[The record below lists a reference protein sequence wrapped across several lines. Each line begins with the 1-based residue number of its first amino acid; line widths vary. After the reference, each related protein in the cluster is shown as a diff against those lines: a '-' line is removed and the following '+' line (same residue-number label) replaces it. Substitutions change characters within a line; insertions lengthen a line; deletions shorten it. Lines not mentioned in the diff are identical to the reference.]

1 MQAYVA
7 CLKQH
12 GVDLPANGRV
22 FGNRNGQGGQGE
34 GSPPGSFQ
42 LGGPPQTQVQTQT
55 GNSGTPASPPPSI
68 DRAKLQAARDA
79 CADLL
84 PEGAT
89 FGGGFA
95 GRAGGADATAFNAYR
110 SCMSDHGV
118 TIGGGQNASGG
129 ENGSGQTGGAPVS
142 IDRNSD
148 AFKAANAVCAPL
160 LPQGGQ
166 GFAGGQGNGGQG
178 GQTGQGGNTQ
188 GTTP

>member
-12 GVDLPANGRV
+12 GVDLPANGRL
-22 FGNRNGQGGQGE
+22 FGNRNGQGGQGGQGE
-34 GSPPGSFQ
+34 GAGSPPSSFQ
-42 LGGPPQTQVQTQT
+42 LGSPPQTRVQTQT
-55 GNSGTPASPPPSI
+55 GNSGTPSSPPPSI

-79 CADLL
+79 CAALL

-89 FGGGFA
+89 FGGG
-95 GRAGGADATAFNAYR
+95 FNAYR

-118 TIGGGQNASGG
+118 TISGGQNGGGQNGG
-129 ENGSGQTGGAPVS
+129 GQNGGAPVS

-148 AFKAANAVCAPL
+148 SFKAANAVCAPL

>member
-1 MQAYVA
+1 MQAYAA

-12 GVDLPANGRV
+12 GVDLPATGRV
-22 FGNRNGQGGQGE
+22 FGSRNGQGGQGE
-34 GSPPGSFQ
+34 GASSPPSSFQ
-42 LGGPPQTQVQTQT
+42 LGGPPETQVQTQT
-55 GNSGTPASPPPSI
+55 GNSSTPASPPPSI

-118 TIGGGQNASGG
+118 TIGGGQSGG
-129 ENGSGQTGGAPVS
+129 AQNGSGQNGGAPVS

-148 AFKAANAVCAPL
+148 TFKAANAVCAPL

-166 GFAGGQGNGGQG
+166 GFAGGQG

>member
-22 FGNRNGQGGQGE
+22 FGNRNGQGGQGVS
-34 GSPPGSFQ
+34 SPPGSFQ

-68 DRAKLQAARDA
+68 DRAKPQAARDA

-118 TIGGGQNASGG
+118 TIGGGQNGSGG

-148 AFKAANAVCAPL
+148 TFKAANAVCAPL

>member
-12 GVDLPANGRV
+12 GVDLPTNGRF

-34 GSPPGSFQ
+34 ASSPPSSFQ
-42 LGGPPQTQVQTQT
+42 LGAPTQTQGQTQT
-55 GNSGTPASPPPSI
+55 GNSSTPASPPASI
-68 DRAKLQAARDA
+68 DRAKLQAVRDA

-95 GRAGGADATAFNAYR
+95 GRAGGADASAFNAYR

-118 TIGGGQNASGG
+118 TIGGGQNGQ
-129 ENGSGQTGGAPVS
+129 NGQNGGAPVS
-142 IDRNSD
+142 IDRNND
-148 AFKAANAVCAPL
+148 TFKSANAVCAPL
-160 LPQGGQ
+160 LPNGGQ
-166 GFAGGQGNGGQG
+166 GFG
-178 GQTGQGGNTQ
+178 TQ

>member
-12 GVDLPANGRV
+12 GVDLPANGRF
-22 FGNRNGQGGQGE
+22 FGNRNGQSGE
-34 GSPPGSFQ
+34 GGASSPPSSLQ
-42 LGGPPQTQVQTQT
+42 LG
-55 GNSGTPASPPPSI
+55 APPPSI

-79 CADLL
+79 CVDLL

-95 GRAGGADATAFNAYR
+95 GRGGGADASAFNAYR

-118 TIGGGQNASGG
+118 TISGGQNGGGQN
-129 ENGSGQTGGAPVS
+129 GGAAVS

-148 AFKAANAVCAPL
+148 TFKSANAVCAPL
-160 LPQGGQ
+160 LPNGGQ
-166 GFAGGQGNGGQG
+166 GFG
-178 GQTGQGGNTQ
+178 TQ

>member
-1 MQAYVA
+1 M
-7 CLKQH
+7 
-12 GVDLPANGRV
+12 
-22 FGNRNGQGGQGE
+22 
-34 GSPPGSFQ
+34 
-42 LGGPPQTQVQTQT
+42 QTQT

-95 GRAGGADATAFNAYR
+95 GRAGGADATVFNAYR

-129 ENGSGQTGGAPVS
+129 ENGSGQTGARP
-142 IDRNSD
+142 
-148 AFKAANAVCAPL
+148 C
-160 LPQGGQ
+160 
-166 GFAGGQGNGGQG
+166 
-178 GQTGQGGNTQ
+178 
-188 GTTP
+188 

>member
-12 GVDLPANGRV
+12 GVDLPANGRL

-34 GSPPGSFQ
+34 GASSPPSSFQ
-42 LGGPPQTQVQTQT
+42 LGSPPQTQS
-55 GNSGTPASPPPSI
+55 GNSGAPPSPPPSI

-89 FGGGFA
+89 FGGGF
-95 GRAGGADATAFNAYR
+95 GGGAGGADSSAFNAYR

-118 TIGGGQNASGG
+118 TIPGGQNGG
-129 ENGSGQTGGAPVS
+129 GQTGGPPAS
-142 IDRNSD
+142 IDRNTD
-148 AFKAANAVCAPL
+148 AFKSANAVCAPL
-160 LPQGGQ
+160 LPNGGQ
-166 GFAGGQGNGGQG
+166 GFGGGQGNPG
-178 GQTGQGGNTQ
+178 GQTGQGSSTQ

>member
-1 MQAYVA
+1 TGSSRDAVPAAMQAYVA

-12 GVDLPANGRV
+12 GVDLPSNGRV

-34 GSPPGSFQ
+34 GASSPPGSFQ
-42 LGGPPQTQVQTQT
+42 LGGAPQTQAQTQT
-55 GNSGTPASPPPSI
+55 GTSGTPASPPPSI

-118 TIGGGQNASGG
+118 TIGRGQ
-129 ENGSGQTGGAPVS
+129 NGSGQNGGAPPS

-148 AFKAANAVCAPL
+148 AFNAANAVCAPL
-160 LPQGGQ
+160 
-166 GFAGGQGNGGQG
+166 
-178 GQTGQGGNTQ
+178 
-188 GTTP
+188 